1 MSYPENI
8 LKIFGHPQEILE
20 NILWPWRNTR
30 KYCNFFFFSKM
41 YILDNN
47 DWVHVLLLDM
57 IWLLQQLSFLDH
69 PSTKYEI

>member
-1 MSYPENI
+1 MI
-8 LKIFGHPQEILE
+8 VDCKLL
-20 NILWPWRNTR
+20 L
-30 KYCNFFFFSKM
+30 

>member
-1 MSYPENI
+1 MI
-8 LKIFGHPQEILE
+8 VDCKLL
-20 NILWPWRNTR
+20 L
-30 KYCNFFFFSKM
+30 

-47 DWVHVLLLDM
+47 DWVGVHVLLLDM